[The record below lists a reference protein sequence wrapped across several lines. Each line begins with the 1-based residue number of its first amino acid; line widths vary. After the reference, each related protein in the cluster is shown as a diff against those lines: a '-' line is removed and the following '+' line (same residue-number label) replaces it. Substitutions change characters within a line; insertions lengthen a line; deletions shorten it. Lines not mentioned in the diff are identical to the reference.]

1 MFGTEMVDD
10 EVLNVVDEILAEEVY
25 DDVVD
30 VVVVLRLAIEA
41 DEVEVELQ
49 WQLTSAVLDEVVV
62 NELSLSDTQAL
73 ADITLLEVLKLLLP

>member
-1 MFGTEMVDD
+1 MCGIEMVDD

-25 DDVVD
+25 DDVIG

-49 WQLTSAVLDEVVV
+49 HQLASAVLDEVVV

-73 ADITLLEVLKLLLP
+73 ADII